1 MSLAPSKV
9 VLTYILFLENLFF
22 GIKFLVLSGI
32 NSRLSASIKGKAGS
46 MVFTVKAVLR
56 ALLKELAV

>member
-1 MSLAPSKV
+1 M
-9 VLTYILFLENLFF
+9 LTYILFFENLFF

-32 NSRLSASIKGKAGS
+32 NSRLSASIKDKAGS